1 MTFPILGGNS
11 AVATYSI
18 DNSLRFNSGDN
29 AHLSK
34 TPSASNRDLYTISL
48 WAKRSN
54 LNTGARQ
61 VLFGVG
67 NPATTGQVGF
77 EIRFD
82 NSVGDGKLR
91 IGDYVSGVT
100 DYVFLVTDAVFRDV
114 SAWYHILYVYD
125 SSQATNTDR
134 TKLYVNGNQITNF
147 SSSTYPNQNQDSA
160 VGSNTKHLV
169 GMIDGNAHPYNGY
182 LAEINYIDG
191 QALSPTDFGEF
202 DEDSGIWKPIRY
214 SGSYGTNGF
223 YLDFEN
229 SGSLGADSSGNGND
243 FTPTNLASTDQ
254 TTDTPTNNFATM
266 NPLILRTASSP
277 TFSEGNCKVVQSA
290 SNGLAFSSI
299 SVSSGKW
306 YVEVKVDAVGG
317 LTACGIIKPSIYDN
331 GNPDTQSITYQ
342 NSGNKKNL
350 TTVTSYGASYTT
362 GDIIGIAFDADNGT
376 LIFYKNG
383 VSQGTAFTGLDT
395 TTDWIIGCLG
405 YNGTASNNY
414 GNPSFS
420 ISSGNS
426 DGNGYGN
433 FEYAP
438 PSGYLALCTQNLATE
453 LSPTIDDGSQY
464 FNTVLYTGDGTTNRT
479 ISGVGFQPDWTWLK
493 RRSSAYSHA
502 LLDSNRGGGKVL
514 GSDNTDAEFTNNN
527 VLSSWNSDG
536 FVIALSGVSA
546 FSNTSGQTYVGWNW
560 KANAGSTSSNTDGSI
575 TSTVQANT
583 TAGFSIVTYS
593 GNGSTGTVGHGLGAV
608 PKLYIVKRRND
619 AGWSWYTYSVH
630 KGAGYTLY
638 LNSTSAGD
646 VDTTV
651 WQNTSPTSD
660 VFYVGARD
668 GVNGSG
674 GNMVAYCFAEIEGYS
689 KFGKYTGNGST
700 DGTFIYTGFKPAFVI
715 IKRTDSSGQWTLIDT
730 TRQNYNPSND
740 RRIHPN
746 LSDGEYSGDG
756 YGWDMLSNGFKQR
769 STSAEFNGSGASF
782 IYLAIAESPFCTST
796 GIPVTAR

>member
-674 GNMVAYCFAEIEGYS
+674 GNMVAYCFADIEGYS

-730 TRQNYNPSND
+730 TRQNYNFND
-740 RRIHPN
+740 TRIHPN